1 MTTQPIK
8 KRTRHH
14 HRVDNATS
22 LTTALLKVSLLI
34 TACVSSATALACDD
48 WLAKTVALSGAVER
62 STQKGDWQQLQKDQP
77 LCPGDHIRV
86 ADNSRAS
93 LYLRNNTFMRLQENS
108 VLHFP
113 APKDASGFWLEV
125 TEGVAH
131 FISRIVNRFEVNTPY
146 VNAVVEG
153 TEFTVSATSV
163 KASVTVIEGQVKTW
177 NDSGT
182 TMLAAGQQV
191 SATSRSGALTRL
203 AVPASKSVEWA
214 IYYPPV
220 LTLDS
225 LTASSADEQQQIAA
239 LLPHLQQNR
248 PDLALKLLEQNGVT
262 SPTQG
267 IAHAALLLAVG
278 DITQFDAR
286 ITPLLDGP
294 QSAHAWSLKAIADAA
309 RNQPDAALMAAQR
322 AVAQAPDLAAAH
334 IAQSYAQQSALQL
347 NDALTSAKQATEVE
361 PKNSLAWLRVS
372 EVHLMLGD
380 IDAASTSLAQAEAQP
395 QALPAVQAQV
405 STARGFIH
413 LLRLNLQAAHK
424 SFTHAQ
430 TLDASDPQSH
440 LGLGLAKLRDGD
452 VENGR
457 QQLEY
462 AVSMDPMRSLL
473 RSYLGRAYFEEKR
486 DEDALTQWQLATQL
500 DPNDPTPHFYTGV
513 QKLFAND
520 PIGATD
526 DLETAKKL
534 NNARAVYRGETLL
547 ESDAASRSATLARA
561 YNETGYEQGV
571 LLNGWEAIRRDP
583 TSAEGHR
590 LLADH
595 YAKDSRFE
603 SARASALLQS
613 QLWQPLTAYN
623 LQPQL
628 SETGI
633 SVVEGSGPQRP
644 AFNEYHSLFM
654 QEGAYAMANGFGG
667 SDGTW
672 GNDLGGSLLAGPFAV
687 SLGQYHYESNGWREN
702 ADQEQDV
709 YNGFMQWQVTPSTSV
724 QAEHRELRWDKGYL
738 APTLSVDEN
747 ASSSEE
753 KERITNRIG
762 LRHQS
767 SSNNAFLVS
776 IVKQKLTIDS
786 MLEQAFGPVANFLD
800 AESVSTEAQW
810 VLQQERHN
818 LLVGGSLFDT
828 KSDEAIN
835 QSIIT
840 DLDGL
845 LYEIAIDRDINE
857 KPETKLGYAEYG
869 TTLGNYFDIGAGI
882 DYYDISN
889 DFRITETQ
897 VELFDG
903 FEVSSSSQEST
914 MPQKTRNRWR
924 PRAGINFHP
933 VSPIQIRAAFF
944 TTLARDTIIDQSLAP
959 SQFFGFINDY
969 DDTEGT
975 EANNYAF
982 GVDYSTNTIRY
993 GLSIVSRHLRSPFEG
1008 VDTLDYIDL
1017 EQDIAELYVNVMPSN
1032 RIAASINANWNSKK
1046 LDSETL
1052 LGSTLKEINQYRF
1065 PLRLMLFGSEP
1076 ISFCAEQVYYIQD
1089 SRTADLLTNTR
1100 DSTWITNVHMQYRF
1114 EERLG
1119 GIRFGVN
1126 NATNKKDVFLSFSE
1140 KELAFYPARFW
1151 YTSINVNF

>member
-8 KRTRHH
+8 KRTRDHL
-14 HRVDNATS
+14 RVENVT
-22 LTTALLKVSLLI
+22 LLKTALLKMSLLI
-34 TACVSSATALACDD
+34 TACVSSTTALACDD
-48 WLAKTVALSGAVER
+48 WLAKTIAISGAVER
-62 STQKGDWQQLQKDQP
+62 STQNGDWQQLQNDQP

-93 LYLRNNTFMRLQENS
+93 LYLRNNTYMRLQENS

-113 APKDASGFWLEV
+113 APKDNTSYWLEV

-153 TEFTVSATSV
+153 TEFTVSATTV
-163 KASVTVIEGQVKTW
+163 KASVTVIEGQVKTS
-177 NDSGT
+177 NASGT
-182 TMLAAGQQV
+182 LMVDAGQQV
-191 SATSRSGALTRL
+191 SATSRNGALTRL
-203 AVPASKSVEWA
+203 AVPASKTVEWA

-220 LTLDS
+220 LTIDS
-225 LTASSADEQQQIAA
+225 LTSSNADEQQQLTA
-239 LLPHLQQNR
+239 LLPLLQQNR

-262 SPTQG
+262 SPAHG

-278 DITQFDAR
+278 DAAQFDAR

-309 RNQPDAALMAAQR
+309 RNQPDAALTAARR
-322 AVAQAPDLAAAH
+322 AVERAPDLAAAH
-334 IAQSYAQQSALQL
+334 IAHSYAQQSALQL
-347 NDALTSAKQATEVE
+347 NDALASAERATEVE

-372 EVHLMLGD
+372 ELHLMLGD
-380 IDAASTSLAQAEAQP
+380 IDAASASLAQAESQP
-395 QALPAVQAQV
+395 HALPSVQAQV

-413 LLRLNLQAAHK
+413 LFRLNLQAAHQ

-452 VENGR
+452 LENGR

-486 DEDALTQWQLATQL
+486 DNEAFTQWQLASQL
-500 DPNDPTPHFYTGV
+500 DPNDPTPHFYSGV

-520 PIGATD
+520 PIGATS

-583 TSAEGHR
+583 TNAEGHR

-633 SVVEGSGPQRP
+633 SVVEGGGPQRP

-654 QEGAYAMANGFGG
+654 QEGAYVMANGFGG
-667 SDGTW
+667 SDSTW

-724 QAEHRELRWDKGYL
+724 QAEARTFNWDKGDLGIALVGNNDESMRTEFERKTYRVGL
-738 APTLSVDEN
+738 KHLFDARNALIVSAIRQDVDERQRLEPTPDSKITGVSEYHPDVLEMQFIRRN
-747 ASSSEE
+747 KLDHWIFGLAQYTNEKRTDAAASEFDFQYFSQLDENDSQHESGYAYYTLQYSANLMMSASVTYDKSE
-753 KERITNRIG
+753 N
-762 LRHQS
+762 
-767 SSNNAFLVS
+767 
-776 IVKQKLTIDS
+776 
-786 MLEQAFGPVANFLD
+786 
-800 AESVSTEAQW
+800 
-810 VLQQERHN
+810 QQ
-818 LLVGGSLFDT
+818 DT
-828 KSDEAIN
+828 L
-835 QSIIT
+835 T
-840 DLDGL
+840 DLFGDITSTRQDTDDDQWSPKLGVAYQFAEGWTL
-845 LYEIAIDRDINE
+845 RSAAYKTFIRDLSNVQTLEPTQFVGFNQFFNDIPRSDAANYGIAIDGSLSSSTRFTTSHLSRKIDYLINE
-857 KPETKLGYAEYG
+857 SGLDNEYKNKEELWNFSLYQTITDRIALNVQYKFSKHEFGFTNNADGELSELETQQVPI
-869 TTLGNYFDIGAGI
+869 TLHWYFSDRHWVTLEASYFDQRGKATLIDSETAEGYQEPFKNSTWPINIEIGHLLDCRCG
-882 DYYDISN
+882 D
-889 DFRITETQ
+889 
-897 VELFDG
+897 V
-903 FEVSSSSQEST
+903 
-914 MPQKTRNRWR
+914 
-924 PRAGINFHP
+924 RAGIKNIDDENDEIATP
-933 VSPIQIRAAFF
+933 N
-944 TTLARDTIIDQSLAP
+944 RDA
-959 SQFFGFINDY
+959 
-969 DDTEGT
+969 
-975 EANNYAF
+975 
-982 GVDYSTNTIRY
+982 
-993 GLSIVSRHLRSPFEG
+993 
-1008 VDTLDYIDL
+1008 
-1017 EQDIAELYVNVMPSN
+1017 
-1032 RIAASINANWNSKK
+1032 
-1046 LDSETL
+1046 
-1052 LGSTLKEINQYRF
+1052 
-1065 PLRLMLFGSEP
+1065 
-1076 ISFCAEQVYYIQD
+1076 
-1089 SRTADLLTNTR
+1089 
-1100 DSTWITNVHMQYRF
+1100 
-1114 EERLG
+1114 
-1119 GIRFGVN
+1119 
-1126 NATNKKDVFLSFSE
+1126 
-1140 KELAFYPARFW
+1140 LAFYPSRFI
-1151 YTSINVNF
+1151 YGAVRFTF

>member
-14 HRVDNATS
+14 HRVDNVTS

-62 STQKGDWQQLQKDQP
+62 STQKGGWQQLQKDQP

-153 TEFTVSATSV
+153 TEFTVSATTV

-182 TMLAAGQQV
+182 AMLAAGQQV

-278 DITQFDAR
+278 DVTQFDAR

-322 AVAQAPDLAAAH
+322 AVTQAPDLAAAH

-347 NDALTSAKQATEVE
+347 DDALTSAKQATEVE

-380 IDAASTSLAQAEAQP
+380 IDAASTSLAQAESQP

-667 SDGTW
+667 SDSTW

-724 QAEHRELRWDKGYL
+724 QAEARTFNWDKGDLGIALVGNNDESMRTEFERKTYRVGL
-738 APTLSVDEN
+738 KHLFDARNALIVSTIRQDVDERQRQSPQADTKISTTPEHVGDTIEAQYVWLGIQNHLIAGVGEYTNDQNVQLIVSEFDFPFFSQIDENNIRHHN
-747 ASSSEE
+747 AYAYYS
-753 KERITNRIG
+753 
-762 LRHQS
+762 
-767 SSNNAFLVS
+767 
-776 IVKQKLTIDS
+776 KQLT
-786 MLEQAFGPVANFLD
+786 QNFLLT
-800 AESVSTEAQW
+800 AGASYNRGRE
-810 VLQQERHN
+810 ERLN
-818 LLVGGSLFDT
+818 RSDT
-828 KSDEAIN
+828 F
-835 QSIIT
+835 
-840 DLDGL
+840 G
-845 LYEIAIDRDINE
+845 EIAETSQYINDDE
-857 KPETKLGYAEYG
+857 LSPKLGFAYQ
-869 TTLGNYFDIGAGI
+869 F
-882 DYYDISN
+882 
-889 DFRITETQ
+889 TEGWT
-897 VELFDG
+897 
-903 FEVSSSSQEST
+903 
-914 MPQKTRNRWR
+914 
-924 PRAGINFHP
+924 
-933 VSPIQIRAAFF
+933 IRAAGFKTF
-944 TTLARDTIIDQSLAP
+944 IRELSSIQTLEPTQFVGFN
-959 SQFFGFINDY
+959 QFF
-969 DDTEGT
+969 DDPARSIATNVGL
-975 EANNYAF
+975 ALDASP
-982 GVDYSTNTIRY
+982 STTTR
-993 GLSIVSRHLRSPFEG
+993 LSIEHLNRKVDFVVTEIGIDRERQIEDALSKLSLYHAINNRFSVSLQYYYSDSSVELLENVDGEVSALKTQRVPLNLHWYVSDRNWITLGTSYYDQRGDAQLVNPDTFEG
-1008 VDTLDYIDL
+1008 FQKSFKNSAWPIDIELGQLLDCRCGDLRVGIKNIDDDND
-1017 EQDIAELYVNVMPSN
+1017 EIATPNQEL
-1032 RIAASINANWNSKK
+1032 
-1046 LDSETL
+1046 
-1052 LGSTLKEINQYRF
+1052 
-1065 PLRLMLFGSEP
+1065 
-1076 ISFCAEQVYYIQD
+1076 
-1089 SRTADLLTNTR
+1089 
-1100 DSTWITNVHMQYRF
+1100 
-1114 EERLG
+1114 
-1119 GIRFGVN
+1119 
-1126 NATNKKDVFLSFSE
+1126 
-1140 KELAFYPARFW
+1140 LAFYPSRFV
-1151 YTSINVNF
+1151 YGTVRLFF

>member
-8 KRTRHH
+8 KRTRLH
-14 HRVDNATS
+14 HRVDNVTS

-34 TACVSSATALACDD
+34 TACVSSATVLACDD

-225 LTASSADEQQQIAA
+225 LTASNADEQQQIAA

-278 DITQFDAR
+278 DVTQFDAR

-294 QSAHAWSLKAIADAA
+294 QSAHAWSLKTIADAA

-322 AVAQAPDLAAAH
+322 AVAQAPGLAAAH

-347 NDALTSAKQATEVE
+347 TDALTSAKQATEVE
-361 PKNSLAWLRVS
+361 PKNSLAWLRLS

-380 IDAASTSLAQAEAQP
+380 IDAASTSLAQTESQP

-583 TSAEGHR
+583 TNAEGHR

-702 ADQEQDV
+702 SDQEQDV
-709 YNGFMQWQVTPSTSV
+709 YNGFIQWQVTPSTSV
-724 QAEHRELRWDKGYL
+724 QAEARTFNWDKGDLGIALVGNNDESMRTEFERKTYRVGLKHSINADNALIASAIRQDVEEQERQAPQVDSLTLTRPIHRAENIEIQHVWANANDNWISGISKYTNDQNVKLVVSEFELPTFLQIDDNATQHLSGYTYYTKQYSSTLQL
-738 APTLSVDEN
+738 AAGAVYN
-747 ASSSEE
+747 RSEE
-753 KERITNRIG
+753 ERNTYTDVFG
-762 LRHQS
+762 E
-767 SSNNAFLVS
+767 VS
-776 IVKQKLTIDS
+776 ETPQTIDDEQWS
-786 MLEQAFGPVANFLD
+786 PKIGVAYQLFNGWTLRSAAFKTFIRDLSGVQTLEPTQFLGFNQFFDD
-800 AESVSTEAQW
+800 APRSDAT
-810 VLQQERHN
+810 N
-818 LLVGGSLFDT
+818 LGIALDGSLFSATRIGVSHMDR
-828 KSDEAIN
+828 KIDYMIN
-835 QSIIT
+835 S
-840 DLDGL
+840 
-845 LYEIAIDRDINE
+845 
-857 KPETKLGYAEYG
+857 
-869 TTLGNYFDIGAGI
+869 AGI
-882 DYYDISN
+882 DTEFRTDEALSRFSVYHPINNSLSLSMQYEYSDIDIGLPDDIGDEISALETQRTPVKLHWYATDSEWLMVAADYYDQRGDILVF
-889 DFRITETQ
+889 DPDTFEIHKTAFRNSAWPVDIEMGHRLNCRCGDVRVGIKNVDDKDDEIVTH
-897 VELFDG
+897 
-903 FEVSSSSQEST
+903 
-914 MPQKTRNRWR
+914 NR
-924 PRAGINFHP
+924 
-933 VSPIQIRAAFF
+933 
-944 TTLARDTIIDQSLAP
+944 
-959 SQFFGFINDY
+959 
-969 DDTEGT
+969 
-975 EANNYAF
+975 
-982 GVDYSTNTIRY
+982 
-993 GLSIVSRHLRSPFEG
+993 
-1008 VDTLDYIDL
+1008 DL
-1017 EQDIAELYVNVMPSN
+1017 
-1032 RIAASINANWNSKK
+1032 
-1046 LDSETL
+1046 
-1052 LGSTLKEINQYRF
+1052 
-1065 PLRLMLFGSEP
+1065 
-1076 ISFCAEQVYYIQD
+1076 
-1089 SRTADLLTNTR
+1089 
-1100 DSTWITNVHMQYRF
+1100 
-1114 EERLG
+1114 
-1119 GIRFGVN
+1119 
-1126 NATNKKDVFLSFSE
+1126 
-1140 KELAFYPARFW
+1140 LAFYPARFI
-1151 YTSINVNF
+1151 YGSLRLSF